1 MFPLCRTCADTESKS
16 PCRHGDKDG
25 ALSGTYT
32 CHSTLKK
39 HWSYATEFSPYI
51 VYGLL
56 ISVCGIIR
64 PLNRVDL
71 QITSTPHRNKGVNL
85 GNSAVVQK
93 WKRHPKLH
101 SWIRKKNTELCLV
114 RRTCEKSLSISFWGK
129 FGQRIDMP
137 HTETLLSQNYITKFT
152 NKIYVVIAA
161 LPPPMQD
168 WSYTLYLR
176 EKK

>member
-1 MFPLCRTCADTESKS
+1 MLLYPRCTILFSMFPLCQTCADTESKS

-32 CHSTLKK
+32 CHSSLKK

-93 WKRHPKLH
+93 WRRHPKLH
-101 SWIRKKNTELCLV
+101 SWIRKKIRNCVWSGELAKSPCQSASGVSLV
-114 RRTCEKSLSISFWGK
+114 KELICPTPRHYWAKIISSNL
-129 FGQRIDMP
+129 R
-137 HTETLLSQNYITKFT
+137 TKFT
-152 NKIYVVIAA
+152 
-161 LPPPMQD
+161 
-168 WSYTLYLR
+168 S
-176 EKK
+176 